1 MDRPAP
7 SFSPAKAMWL
17 SLPGAAL
24 CSLPIGYILSPRLL
38 PGFSFSRMTV
48 FSFGSIFL
56 VVLIPVAA
64 VTTGMAYRYCAS
76 TTGFPGTRMV
86 LMLFNFIA
94 CGFAYACVLIFVL
107 VVILMIVGMATA

>member
-1 MDRPAP
+1 
-7 SFSPAKAMWL
+7 MWL

-24 CSLPIGYILSPRLL
+24 CSLPVGFTLSPRLL
-38 PGFSFSRMTV
+38 PGFSFSQSA
-48 FSFGSIFL
+48 FSLGAIASVTL
-56 VVLIPVAA
+56 VPLAA
-64 VTTGMAYRYCAS
+64 VTTRMAYRYCTS

-94 CGFAYACVLIFVL
+94 CGFAYACVVIFAL